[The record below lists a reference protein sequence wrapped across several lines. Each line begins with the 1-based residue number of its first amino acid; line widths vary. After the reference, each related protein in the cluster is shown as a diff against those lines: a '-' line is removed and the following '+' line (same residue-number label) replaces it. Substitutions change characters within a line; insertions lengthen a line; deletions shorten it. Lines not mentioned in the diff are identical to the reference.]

1 MRFEFKL
8 PDIGEGVVEGEIVQW
23 LVAEGDAVQ
32 EDQPLVEVMTDKATV
47 EIPAPQSGTIIE
59 TQGEIGET
67 VAVGSVLLVIDTD
80 AVSTPD
86 QPPAAAMAPT
96 VEAEGPVQPVE
107 APQPHPLAGAQA
119 LAGPRKV
126 LAAPATRRLARELGI
141 DVAAVAGTGARGR
154 VTQADVVAA
163 SCRECGAAATP
174 RRGDARAVDAPPA
187 QPVAAKPEESLAG
200 SPPPAAGIPM
210 PVDGA
215 PLEQRTPFVGLRK
228 RIAMKMAESTRT
240 AAHFTYVDEVD
251 MSELVALRMRLKAAA
266 EARDA
271 KLSYLPF
278 VVKALERAFALFPTM
293 NSTLDEARNELV
305 VKRSYHIGIAVD
317 TAKGLFVPVVKGVER
332 KSLLQIAA
340 EIAQLAQ
347 LCREGKATREQL
359 TGSTFTITSVGNI
372 GGMFATPIINFPEVA
387 ILGINRIHDRP
398 VVRDGEIVIRKMMY
412 LALSFDHR
420 IIDGAV
426 GAGFCNEIKRYLESP
441 GLLMLDMA

>member
-1 MRFEFKL
+1 
-8 PDIGEGVVEGEIVQW
+8 
-23 LVAEGDAVQ
+23 
-32 EDQPLVEVMTDKATV
+32 
-47 EIPAPQSGTIIE
+47 
-59 TQGEIGET
+59 
-67 VAVGSVLLVIDTD
+67 
-80 AVSTPD
+80 
-86 QPPAAAMAPT
+86 
-96 VEAEGPVQPVE
+96 
-107 APQPHPLAGAQA
+107 
-119 LAGPRKV
+119 
-126 LAAPATRRLARELGI
+126 
-141 DVAAVAGTGARGR
+141 
-154 VTQADVVAA
+154 
-163 SCRECGAAATP
+163 
-174 RRGDARAVDAPPA
+174 
-187 QPVAAKPEESLAG
+187 
-200 SPPPAAGIPM
+200 M